1 MKNQKL
7 LLHIELF
14 DQSVV
19 TLLVLALE
27 IFQMS
32 AAVCDH
38 LQKAP
43 SAVLVFEVFLQMHR
57 KLVYLL
63 GKQGNLDL
71 RATGVLIMNSHF
83 FGCFSLFLLG
93 KHGSMYS
100 ISSYFTQYPL
110 YCVNT
115 QKEKRPGVY
124 RAAAVA
130 FFVQEKVWSP

>member
-7 LLHIELF
+7 LLQIELF

-71 RATGVLIMNSHF
+71 RATGVPVMNSHF

-115 QKEKRPGVY
+115 QKDSY
-124 RAAAVA
+124 
-130 FFVQEKVWSP
+130 

>member
-7 LLHIELF
+7 LLQIELF

-27 IFQMS
+27 VLQMS

-43 SAVLVFEVFLQMHR
+43 SAVLILEVFLQMHR

-71 RATGVLIMNSHF
+71 RATGVPVMNSHF

-93 KHGSMYS
+93 KHVQYS
-100 ISSYFTQYPL
+100 ITTLHFAQ
-110 YCVNT
+110 
-115 QKEKRPGVY
+115 GVT
-124 RAAAVA
+124 V
-130 FFVQEKVWSP
+130 